1 MMNGATTFISRI
13 LNDVLC
19 VHEIEEG
26 ALKITKKPFHIE
38 AIIRDAMAGT
48 LQSAVSKHT
57 QVVFGDGESNST
69 IDLTSPLL
77 MGDQQKLL
85 DVLTSFIENA
95 IRRSNPLSQVT
106 IRLSKKFNDV
116 IFPCSRLRKV
126 MNIMSNSFS
135 DRSGI
140 DRSSEGQR
148 SVTRSLP
155 PIELPRGASYFRAHN
170 DNIRTPSRARNE
182 GLDHVDDDAA
192 GAASNPLGRRDQGLF
207 ARPNKSTSQPRHIN
221 SNFKCTSR
229 SCNVEVL
236 VIDRGERVS
245 EDDLQGLIKPY
256 KQIRPDL
263 SDEGRGTGLWLV
275 LAQEIIALH
284 GGSVLFDSSSEEG
297 NTFGFRVPF
306 CIATPDEQKDADILH
321 IVNSSINQVNNAD
334 KSCNSN
340 SIPSRQSERERK
352 YLLVDGKRK
361 SLHSSVLTFVT
372 PFIIS
377 QLTLCESIIFIASI
391 HSDFLLATHFYF
403 HFALLFIFSISP
415 DIANL
420 TPVMISVAFYSQ

>member
-1 MMNGATTFISRI
+1 M
-13 LNDVLC
+13 
-19 VHEIEEG
+19 
-26 ALKITKKPFHIE
+26 
-38 AIIRDAMAGT
+38 
-48 LQSAVSKHT
+48 
-57 QVVFGDGESNST
+57 
-69 IDLTSPLL
+69 
-77 MGDQQKLL
+77 
-85 DVLTSFIENA
+85 
-95 IRRSNPLSQVT
+95 
-106 IRLSKKFNDV
+106 
-116 IFPCSRLRKV
+116 
-126 MNIMSNSFS
+126 
-135 DRSGI
+135 
-140 DRSSEGQR
+140 
-148 SVTRSLP
+148 
-155 PIELPRGASYFRAHN
+155 
-170 DNIRTPSRARNE
+170 
-182 GLDHVDDDAA
+182 
-192 GAASNPLGRRDQGLF
+192 
-207 ARPNKSTSQPRHIN
+207 
-221 SNFKCTSR
+221 
-229 SCNVEVL
+229 
-236 VIDRGERVS
+236 S